1 MAVTYGF
8 FNSVSGDRRYDA
20 DQMSEYW
27 KGIIGDGVV
36 LHYQEELEVT
46 AGSGMQANVGSGR
59 IYIDSKWC
67 DNDDTLVLNITAAHA
82 TLNRYTAIV
91 ARLDRTER
99 TLEIITKDGTPAS
112 TPTAP
117 EMERS
122 ATATEF
128 CLAYIYVPAG
138 SSTISDSNITDKRGD
153 SDVCGYAGGVIAT
166 ASMRLGKFS
175 KTVTFEEAGDNV
187 IPLDMQYYDYSADDI
202 IEVFINGLLAEAGTD
217 YTVNASLSVPT
228 ITTEAAALGTVV
240 QIIVIKPTASV
251 E

>member
-36 LHYQEELEVT
+36 LHYLDELEVE
-46 AGSGMQANVGSGR
+46 AGEGMTVGVGSGR

-67 DNDDTLVLNITAAHA
+67 DNDDTLSLDITAAHA
-82 TLNRYTAIV
+82 TLGRYTAVV

-99 TLEIITKDGTPAS
+99 TLTIITKDGTPAA
-112 TPTAP
+112 TPQAP

-128 CLAYIYVPAG
+128 CLAYVLVPAG
-138 SSTISDSNITDKRGD
+138 STSISDSNITDKRGD
-153 SDVCGYAGGVIAT
+153 SSVCGYAGGVIAT
-166 ASMRLGKFS
+166 ASMTLGKFD
-175 KTVTFEEAGDNV
+175 KTVTFANEGDNV
-187 IPLDMQYYDYSADDI
+187 IDLDMQYYEYDSDDI
-202 IEVFINGLLAEAGTD
+202 INVYINGLLAESGTD
-217 YTVNASLSVPT
+217 YTLNTLQSTPT
-228 ITTEAAALGTVV
+228 ITTVAEAVGTVV
-240 QIIVIKPTASV
+240 HIQVIKPTASV
-251 E
+251 